1 MMQKTAAFARQQ
13 LARPAV
19 RWGLGLA
26 ALLCCGAG
34 LVYYW
39 RVFYYFDRLSPS
51 LLTCLVC
58 GLFAVLW
65 LAMLGLRR
73 LHSLDS
79 RAAACILLCGALFC
93 FANPPLQTPDELSH
107 FLRSWS
113 ISEGHF
119 DFDAA
124 RTYPEDVARLV
135 DAFPGA
141 WVSAHTSQTAGVDED
156 GNPTVYSSQGY
167 GLKQRGDGPVESVA
181 DGFAAY
187 FDKTRDVQPVGEPLF
202 FMILPMLPQAL
213 AIFAARTLGGS
224 ALCCLYAARLAN
236 LAGYAFWCWLA
247 LKNCRRY
254 KPVFLAMMLLPLS
267 LFMAA
272 SCSYDAMLLGCYY
285 LVASFYC
292 KDEITDRD
300 VGLFLLAF
308 ALVNVAKPYIN
319 LLWLALPLILPRSA
333 WKTRWKKWQVAL
345 AGLALALAVTRF
357 FEWYGVVFRYNYGDF
372 GRVSQGADQLPQLLF
387 VLKNPLRYLAVMM
400 GTLYE
405 NNFFIG
411 QLGVFGALDMPIPL
425 LNLASPAVLVFA
437 AALSAHERSSLR
449 PVPAIGLGALSL
461 VYMAGAMTALYI
473 TWTPVGMVRII
484 GLQARY
490 FLPSFLMLFVLAAAL
505 LSHVVEPRLK
515 GDEARPTRLALALC
529 TAFAVVGAVLL
540 AQHYFIGP
548 VYQLPA

>member
-124 RTYPEDVARLV
+124 RTYPEDVACLV

-333 WKTRWKKWQVAL
+333 WKTRWK
-345 AGLALALAVTRF
+345 
-357 FEWYGVVFRYNYGDF
+357 
-372 GRVSQGADQLPQLLF
+372 
-387 VLKNPLRYLAVMM
+387 
-400 GTLYE
+400 
-405 NNFFIG
+405 
-411 QLGVFGALDMPIPL
+411 
-425 LNLASPAVLVFA
+425 
-437 AALSAHERSSLR
+437 
-449 PVPAIGLGALSL
+449 
-461 VYMAGAMTALYI
+461 
-473 TWTPVGMVRII
+473 
-484 GLQARY
+484 
-490 FLPSFLMLFVLAAAL
+490 
-505 LSHVVEPRLK
+505 
-515 GDEARPTRLALALC
+515 
-529 TAFAVVGAVLL
+529 
-540 AQHYFIGP
+540 
-548 VYQLPA
+548 